1 MADRDGKRPQQI
13 GVTGAGCV
21 FRNAFFVWIAALN
34 PFNPKPR
41 SCKACSKP
49 FVPTKPMQAV
59 CSPRCAVK
67 KVRQDKAEERAKV
80 KTRKEKALT
89 LSQRRARAQVQVNA
103 YVRLRDADL
112 PCISC
117 GRFHEGQW
125 HAGHYRSR
133 GSALHLSLDPRNIH
147 RQCAPCNTHLHGNAI
162 GFRAGLI
169 ARYGQPFVEELEAD
183 NTLRQYTAEQIDA
196 IKDEYRVKTKQLMK
210 ERE

>member
-1 MADRDGKRPQQI
+1 M
-13 GVTGAGCV
+13 
-21 FRNAFFVWIAALN
+21 LS

-41 SCKACSKP
+41 SCPVCRNGFVPSKP
-49 FVPTKPMQAV
+49 LQKV

-67 KVRQDKAEERAKV
+67 KVKQDKAEERAQV

-89 LSQRRARAQVQVNA
+89 LSQRRARAQVEVNA
-103 YVRLRDADL
+103 YVRLRDAHL

-133 GSALHLSLDPRNIH
+133 GAAVHLALDPRNIH

-162 GFRAGLI
+162 GFRAGLLE
-169 ARYGQPFVEELEAD
+169 RYGLEFVEALEAD
-183 NTLRQYTAEQIDA
+183 NTPRHYTADEIDA
-196 IKDEYRVKTKQLMK
+196 IRDTYRAKTKK
-210 ERE
+210 PKRGNP